1 LNQSDIKTKVDLE
14 WDDKH
19 VVPSVVHPDL
29 AFLFQQMNEVT
40 LREME
45 TREGERILDVGCG
58 RAIDAIEIAK
68 RGGRC
73 LGLEP
78 SRQMIDHAKERIAQ
92 SGTEVT
98 LIRGIGEYLPF
109 KNCSFDK
116 VICKGALD
124 HFPYPDK
131 AVAEIARVL
140 KPDGKAIIAIA
151 NFESLGFRL
160 ARRLFKVIQTIYREK
175 GSEYEVWQVPVD
187 HASKFDYTSLKR
199 LVEPCLKVERA
210 VGMSLF
216 FGFPWWGQLLDKL
229 PKGISLAVLNYLDR
243 LARHL
248 PLLSDTI
255 LIKCSPKDEIRATV
269 STAKMG

>member
-1 LNQSDIKTKVDLE
+1 LNQGDIKTQVDLE

-45 TREGERILDVGCG
+45 AREGERILDIGCG
-58 RAIDAIEIAK
+58 RAIDAIEMAK
-68 RGGRC
+68 KGGRC

-78 SRQMIDHAKERIAQ
+78 SEKMIDHAKERIAE

-109 KNCSFDK
+109 KNCSLDK
-116 VICKGALD
+116 IICKGALD

-131 AVAEIARVL
+131 AVEEIARVL
-140 KPDGKAIIAIA
+140 KPQGEVIIVIA
-151 NFESLGFRL
+151 NFESLSFRIG
-160 ARRLFKVIQTIYREK
+160 RRLFKIVERLYPGK
-175 GSEYEVWQVPVD
+175 GSEYKVWQVPVD
-187 HASKFDYTSLKR
+187 HASKFDYASLRR
-199 LVEPCLKVERA
+199 LVEPRLKVEKSI
-210 VGMSLF
+210 GISLL

-229 PKGISLAVLNYLDR
+229 PKGISLAILKVLDK
-243 LARHL
+243 LARHF
-248 PLLSDTI
+248 PSLSDTT
-255 LIKCSPKDEIRATV
+255 LIKCGPKSEIENNY
-269 STAKMG
+269 

>member
-1 LNQSDIKTKVDLE
+1 MNQGDIKTKVDLE

-45 TREGERILDVGCG
+45 AREGERILDIGCG
-58 RAIDAIEIAK
+58 RAIDAIEMAK

-78 SRQMIDHAKERIAQ
+78 SRQMIDHAKEHIAK
-92 SGTEVT
+92 SNAEVT
-98 LIRGIGEYLPF
+98 LIRGAGEYLPF

-124 HFPYPDK
+124 HFPHPDK
-131 AVAEIARVL
+131 AVEEIARVL
-140 KPDGKAIIAIA
+140 KPQGKVIIAIA
-151 NFESLGFRL
+151 NFESLSFRL
-160 ARRLFKVIQTIYREK
+160 GRRLFKVVERLYQGK
-175 GSEYEVWQVPVD
+175 GSEYKVWQVPVD
-187 HASKFDYTSLKR
+187 HASKFDYASLR
-199 LVEPCLKVERA
+199 QLVEPHLKVERA
-210 VGMSLF
+210 IGISLF

-229 PKGISLAVLNYLDR
+229 PKGISLAMLNSLDK

-255 LIKCSPKDEIRATV
+255 LIKCSPKAEI
-269 STAKMG
+269 KGDC